1 MKSQLQLIKKNFLRN
16 ISLFS
21 NMIIRK
27 LHTVSL
33 SLLIVLLIII
43 IAGCSNQNDSDRRTK
58 IVFWH
63 SFVATTIP
71 ALNELIE
78 RFENEHP
85 DIKIDAQYVPTGDA
99 LVQKLIT
106 SIQSKTAPDV
116 SWIHADFLDKLIESN
131 AIFAMEHFIKGDNGL
146 TEEEMN
152 DFFPQLLGAFS
163 HKKVLYAM
171 PMEATV
177 LALVYNKDHFKAA
190 GLDPDLP
197 PATWDDLK
205 VYAKRLTVDKDGDGK
220 IDQYGFYVPAYPGS
234 GPLSIWMV
242 LQWSPY
248 LWQAGGEIIDSTQ
261 SKVLFNSEAG
271 VQALTLWK
279 EIYDDLNFSNY
290 SFTHD
295 MGLAS
300 GSISMI
306 MDGPWDL
313 PTFRKMKDIDWAVA
327 SLPAGPE
334 RKATYIAGESL
345 AIFKQSKNPAAAWTF
360 VKWVTQPEI
369 QAMFSMSSGYLPVR
383 KSVLTRDDYRA
394 FLEKD
399 QAMKGFVEQIDIARQ
414 RPTIEKYYVNINQY
428 LAEAIEQTLIGNKPP
443 RQALDEAAEK
453 SNVLLNQK

>member
-1 MKSQLQLIKKNFLRN
+1 MANRYFKIFHSFILIIFLM
-16 ISLFS
+16 ISL
-21 NMIIRK
+21 
-27 LHTVSL
+27 T
-33 SLLIVLLIII
+33 
-43 IAGCSNQNDSDRRTK
+43 GCSKKEDSKKTK

-78 RFENEHP
+78 RFEKEHP
-85 DIKIDAQYVPTGDA
+85 DICVDAQYVPTGDA

-116 SWIHADFLDKLIESN
+116 SWIHADFLDKLIDSD
-131 AIFAMEHFIKGDNGL
+131 AIYPMEHFIRGDYGFNEDEL
-146 TEEEMN
+146 K

-163 HKKVLYAM
+163 YRNTLYAL
-171 PMEATV
+171 PMDATV
-177 LALVYNKDHFKAA
+177 LALVYNKDHFRAA
-190 GLDPDLP
+190 GIDPNVPPGTWNDLIEYSS
-197 PATWDDLK
+197 K
-205 VYAKRLTVDKDGDGK
+205 LTLDKDGDGK

-242 LQWSPY
+242 LQWSPF
-248 LWQAGGEIIDSTQ
+248 LWQAGGEFINEDQTR
-261 SKVLFNSEAG
+261 VLFNSEAG

-279 EIYDDLNFSNY
+279 QIYDDLNFSNY

-327 SLPAGPE
+327 SLPEGP
-334 RKATYIAGESL
+334 KGSATYIAGESL
-345 AIFKQSKNPAAAWTF
+345 AIFKQSKNPDAAWAF

-369 QAMFSMSSGYLPVR
+369 QEMFSISSGYLPVR
-383 KSVLTRDDYRA
+383 KSVLEKESYEA
-394 FLEKD
+394 FLETD
-399 QAMKGFVEQIDIARQ
+399 HAMKCFVDQIKIARQ
-414 RPTIEKYYVNINQY
+414 RPTIDRYYVNINQFI
-428 LAEAIEQTLIGNKPP
+428 AEAIEHTLIGNKSPK
-443 RQALDEAAEK
+443 QALDEAADK
-453 SNVLLNQK
+453 SNRLLNQK

>member
-1 MKSQLQLIKKNFLRN
+1 M
-16 ISLFS
+16 ISL
-21 NMIIRK
+21 
-27 LHTVSL
+27 T
-33 SLLIVLLIII
+33 
-43 IAGCSNQNDSDRRTK
+43 GCSKKEDAKKTK

-78 RFENEHP
+78 RFEKEHP

-106 SIQSKTAPDV
+106 SIQSKTAPDI
-116 SWIHADFLDKLIESN
+116 SWIHADFLDKLVESD
-131 AIFAMEHFIKGDNGL
+131 AIFPMEHFIKSENGL

-152 DFFPQLLGAFS
+152 DFFPQLIGAFS
-163 HKKVLYAM
+163 HKNVLYAM

-177 LALVYNKDHFKAA
+177 LALVYNKDHFKAS
-190 GLDPDLP
+190 GLDPELP
-197 PATWDDLK
+197 PATWNDLK
-205 VYAKRLTVDKDGDGK
+205 AYAQQLTLDKDNDGK

-248 LWQAGGEIIDSTQ
+248 LWQAGGEIINEDQ
-261 SKVLFNSEAG
+261 SSVLFNSDAG

-313 PTFRKMKDIDWAVA
+313 PTFRKMKNIDWAVA
-327 SLPAGPE
+327 PLPAGPE
-334 RKATYIAGESL
+334 GKATYIAGESL
-345 AIFKQSKNPAAAWTF
+345 AIFKQSKNSAAAWTF

-383 KSVLTRDDYRA
+383 KSVLSRNDYQT

-414 RPTIEKYYVNINQY
+414 RPTIEKYYVNINQF
-428 LAEAIEQTLIGNKPP
+428 LAEAIEQTLIGNKSPKK
-443 RQALDEAAEK
+443 ALDEAAEK
-453 SNVLLNQK
+453 SNALLKQK

>member
-1 MKSQLQLIKKNFLRN
+1 MSIFRYSKMVKRYDKIFYSFILI
-16 ISLFS
+16 ISL
-21 NMIIRK
+21 MII
-27 LHTVSL
+27 L
-33 SLLIVLLIII
+33 
-43 IAGCSNQNDSDRRTK
+43 ANCSKKEDSKKTK

-78 RFENEHP
+78 RFEKEHP

-106 SIQSKTAPDV
+106 SIQSKTAPDI
-116 SWIHADFLDKLIESN
+116 SWIHADFLDKLIESD
-131 AIFAMEHFIKGDNGL
+131 AIFPMKQFIKGDDGL

-152 DFFPQLLGAFS
+152 DYFPQLLGAFS
-163 HKKVLYAM
+163 HRNVLYAM

-190 GLDPDLP
+190 GLDPELP
-197 PATWDDLK
+197 PATWDQLK
-205 VYAKRLTVDKDGDGK
+205 EYAKKLTIDKDGDGK
-220 IDQYGFYVPAYPGS
+220 LDQYGFYIPAYPSS

-248 LWQAGGEIIDSTQ
+248 LWQAGGEIINEDQT
-261 SKVLFNSEAG
+261 KVLFNSEAG
-271 VQALTLWK
+271 VKALTLWK
-279 EIYDDLNFSNY
+279 KIYDDLNFSNY

-300 GSISMI
+300 GSLSMI

-313 PTFRKMKDIDWAVA
+313 PTFRKMKNIDWAIA

-334 RKATYIAGESL
+334 GRATYIAGESL
-345 AIFKQSKNPAAAWTF
+345 AIFKQSKNADAAWTF
-360 VKWVTQPEI
+360 IKWVTQPEI

-383 KSVLTRDDYRA
+383 KSVLTRSEYKA

-399 QAMKGFVEQIDIARQ
+399 LAMKSFVEQIDIARQ
-414 RPTIEKYYVNINQY
+414 RPTIEKHYVNINQY
-428 LAEAIEQTLIGNKPP
+428 LAEAIEQTLIGNKLPE
-443 RQALDEAAEK
+443 QALDEAAEK
-453 SNVLLNQK
+453 SNALLKQK